1 MTPAVPARANGAG
14 NGVQRAARAGGVPS
28 EGGGRARWD
37 GAKVGVSEIIPLC
50 RPCHDCVHEHLEQE
64 LADEYYTLEKL
75 LEHPRVHAFAK
86 WASSQRARRVEDG
99 HNPAMRYKR

>member
-1 MTPAVPARANGAG
+1 MPTTRHHLHPREEHARLLRRGATKAAL
-14 NGVQRAARAGGVPS
+14 RATV
-28 EGGGRARWD
+28 
-37 GAKVGVSEIIPLC
+37 PLC
-50 RPCHDCVHEHLEQE
+50 WPCHDCVHEHLEPEE